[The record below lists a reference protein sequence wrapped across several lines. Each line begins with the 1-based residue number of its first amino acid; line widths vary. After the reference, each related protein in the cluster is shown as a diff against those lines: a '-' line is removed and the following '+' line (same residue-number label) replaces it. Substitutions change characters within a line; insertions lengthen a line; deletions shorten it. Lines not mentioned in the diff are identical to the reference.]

1 MQWRTASKVPS
12 SLPMP
17 DMFQDAI
24 RHGSRVLDVGCGE
37 AGIARGVRKAGG
49 RYVGLDVNLSSLSR
63 AGRNRLLV
71 AGEGGSLPFRP
82 GMFDLVL
89 LRAVLTVLVQT
100 SEVLDV
106 LREALRVCRG
116 VLGVQDFLQSWE
128 KPLYAD
134 RYLEGESLGM
144 KRGVFP
150 VRQDGGELLYWAR
163 HYTEDELH
171 ELVREAGGRVIK
183 FHEVSAPTRSG
194 NIIRGIT
201 LLASA

>member
-1 MQWRTASKVPS
+1 
-12 SLPMP
+12 MP
-17 DMFQDAI
+17 DMFLDAI

-37 AGIARGVRKAGG
+37 AGIAGVVEKASG
-49 RYVGLDVNLSSLSR
+49 RYVGLDVNLPSLFR

-71 AGEGGSLPFRP
+71 AGEGGRLPFRA

-89 LRAVLTVLVQT
+89 LRAVLTVLVET
-100 SEVLDV
+100 SGVLDV

-150 VRQDGGELLYWAR
+150 VRQEGGELLYWAR
-163 HYTEDELH
+163 HYTPDELH
-171 ELVREAGGRVIK
+171 DLVGAAGGRVIESR
-183 FHEVSAPTRSG
+183 EVPAPTRSG

-201 LLASA
+201 LLASS